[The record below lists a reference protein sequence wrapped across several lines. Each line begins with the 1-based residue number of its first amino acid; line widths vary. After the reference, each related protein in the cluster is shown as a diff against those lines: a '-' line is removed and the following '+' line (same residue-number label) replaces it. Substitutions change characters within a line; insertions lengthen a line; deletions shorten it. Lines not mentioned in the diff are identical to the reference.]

1 MRAGDS
7 NRLNTERMMLSKRL
21 SILDNDSLPLHIVLS
36 EQMSSGTDCALRRST
51 ERYRKSLILVAI
63 KIF

>member
-36 EQMSSGTDCALRRST
+36 EQMSSGTDWALRRST